1 MGGLTLHLR
10 GHLPGAGGWASPV
23 SGPLCV
29 PDLGQDLDQLKE
41 IMKVTG
47 TPPAEFV
54 QRLQSDEVSRELGGG
69 WGQAR
74 DWLLTACS
82 CAGQELHEGPP

>member
-10 GHLPGAGGWASPV
+10 EHLPGAGGWASPV

-54 QRLQSDEVSRELGGG
+54 QRLQSDEVSLELGGG

-74 DWLLTACS
+74 DWLLMVCS
-82 CAGQELHEGPP
+82 RAGQELHVGPP